1 MEYDVNQPTF
11 DGVTALQFALDND
24 HLEVAE
30 VLLMHQD
37 LANKQLR
44 EMDNPEIQ
52 EFLQQQAGI
61 VQTLYSK
68 LNMCFRLFYLK
79 FSNL

>member
-37 LANKQLR
+37 LATN
-44 EMDNPEIQ
+44 N
-52 EFLQQQAGI
+52 
-61 VQTLYSK
+61 
-68 LNMCFRLFYLK
+68 
-79 FSNL
+79 